1 MPALK
6 PNTIFP
12 TDEED
17 VQITAA
23 ALSDNDAMPLTDS
36 EWEEVKPFVFI
47 GELPHKERVA
57 VSFDKEIIN
66 YFRATGSDWQ
76 SRMNDALTEW
86 IREHAV

>member
-17 VQITAA
+17 AVITAA
-23 ALSDNDAMPLTDS
+23 ALSDSDAMPLTDS
-36 EWEEVKPFVFI
+36 EWEQLKPFLSI
-47 GELPHKERVA
+47 GEPSAKERVTM
-57 VSFDKEIIN
+57 SFDKEIIN
-66 YFRATGSDWQ
+66 YFRATGNDWQ
-76 SRMNDALTEW
+76 NHINEALTEW